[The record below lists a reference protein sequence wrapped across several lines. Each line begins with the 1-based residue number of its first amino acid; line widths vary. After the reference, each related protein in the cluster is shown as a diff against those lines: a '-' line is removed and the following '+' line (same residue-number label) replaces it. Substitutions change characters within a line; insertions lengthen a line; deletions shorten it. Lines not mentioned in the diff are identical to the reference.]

1 MVENN
6 NNMERLKNIATQ
18 VRRDSLRM
26 VHAVQSGHPGGSL
39 GCADFMV
46 GLFFEVMNCQP
57 ENFTISGKNEDMFF
71 MSNGHI
77 TPVLYSTMARRGYF
91 NVSELATFRKLHT
104 RLQGHPSVVHGLPG
118 IRAASGSLG
127 QGISI
132 ALGAC
137 QSKKMDGDK
146 NWVYVLTG
154 DGELQEGQNW
164 EALMYA
170 GAKRVDNIILTVDY
184 NRLQIDGAV
193 EQVMDL
199 GNLADKF
206 RSFMWDVIE
215 GEGNDMEQ
223 VIANLSHAKQLTG
236 KEKPV
241 AFLMHTKMG
250 CGVDFME
257 NKNKFHGTPLDDEQL
272 KLALSQLEETIGD
285 Y

>member
-1 MVENN
+1 MTDRNRIEAL
-6 NNMERLKNIATQ
+6 EKIAMQ

-46 GLFFEVMNCQP
+46 GLFFEVMNSNP
-57 ENFTISGKNEDMFF
+57 EHFTMEGKNEDMFF

-91 NVSELATFRKLHT
+91 AVSELATFRKLHT
-104 RLQGHPSVVHGLPG
+104 RLQGHPSVKHGLPG
-118 IRAASGSLG
+118 IRMASGSLG
-127 QGISI
+127 QGVSI
-132 ALGAC
+132 ALGVC
-137 QSKKMDGDK
+137 ESKKMDGD
-146 NWVYVLTG
+146 NSLVYVLTG
-154 DGELQEGQNW
+154 DGELQEGQIW

-170 GAKRVDNIILTVDY
+170 GAKQVDNIILTVDY
-184 NRLQIDGAV
+184 NHLQIDGSV
-193 EQVMDL
+193 EQVMNL

-206 RSFMWDVIE
+206 RSFMWEVIE

-223 VIANLSHAKQLTG
+223 LLNNLHLAKQAAG
-236 KEKPV
+236 KGKPI

-257 NKNKFHGTPLDDEQL
+257 NKNKFHGSPLNDEQL
-272 KLALSQLEETIGD
+272 GSALLQLKETLGD

>member
-1 MVENN
+1 MINKIET
-6 NNMERLKNIATQ
+6 LKNTATQ
-18 VRRDSLRM
+18 IRRDSLRM
-26 VHAVQSGHPGGSL
+26 VHAAQSGHPGGSL

-46 GLFFEVMNCQP
+46 GLFFEMMNIEP
-57 ENFTISGKNEDMFF
+57 KNFTIEGKNEDMFF

-91 NVSELATFRKLHT
+91 DISELATFRKLHT
-104 RLQGHPSVVHGLPG
+104 RLQGHPSVLHGLPG

-127 QGISI
+127 QGVSI

-137 QSKKMDGDK
+137 QSKKMDGD
-146 NWVYVLTG
+146 NNLVYVLTG
-154 DGELQEGQNW
+154 DGELQEGQIW

-170 GAKRVDNIILTVDY
+170 GAKHVDNIILTVDY
-184 NRLQIDGAV
+184 NRLQIDGAL

-206 RSFMWDVIE
+206 RSFLWEVIE

-223 VIANLSHAKQLTG
+223 LLHNLYQAKQATG
-236 KEKPV
+236 KGKPV

-257 NKNKFHGTPLDDEQL
+257 NKHKFHGTPLDDEQL
-272 KLALSQLEETIGD
+272 ENALGQLEETLGD

>member
-1 MVENN
+1 MTEKNKIV
-6 NNMERLKNIATQ
+6 RLENIATQ

-46 GLFFEVMNCQP
+46 GLFFEVMNAQP
-57 ENFTISGKNEDMFF
+57 ENFTLSGKNEDMFF

-91 NVSELATFRKLHT
+91 AVSELDTFRKLNT
-104 RLQGHPSVVHGLPG
+104 RLQGHPSVLHGLPG

-127 QGISI
+127 QGVSL

-137 QSKKMDGDK
+137 EGKKMDGDK
-146 NWVYVLTG
+146 NLVYVLTG
-154 DGELQEGQNW
+154 DGELQEGQIW
-164 EALMYA
+164 ESLMYA
-170 GAKRVDNIILTVDY
+170 GAKHVDNIILTVDY
-184 NRLQIDGAV
+184 NQLQIDGSV
-193 EQVMDL
+193 DQVMDL

-206 RSFMWDVIE
+206 RAFQWEVIE

-223 VIANLSHAKQLTG
+223 LLANLYKAKQAVG
-236 KEKPV
+236 KGRPV

-257 NKNKFHGTPLDDEQL
+257 NKNKFHGTPPDDEQL
-272 KLALSQLEETIGD
+272 KNALSQLKETLGD

>member
-1 MVENN
+1 MIDKNKVET
-6 NNMERLKNIATQ
+6 LQNIAAQ

-57 ENFTISGKNEDMFF
+57 ENFTKEGKNEDMFF

-91 NVSELATFRKLHT
+91 AVSELATFRKLGT
-104 RLQGHPSVVHGLPG
+104 RLQGHPSVQHGLPG

-127 QGISI
+127 QGVSI

-137 QSKKMDGDK
+137 ESKKMDRDK
-146 NWVYVLTG
+146 NLVYVLTG
-154 DGELQEGQNW
+154 DGELQEGQIW

-170 GAKRVDNIILTVDY
+170 GAKHIDNIILTVDY
-184 NRLQIDGAV
+184 NQLQIDGSI

-206 RSFMWDVIE
+206 RSFQWKIME
-215 GEGNDMEQ
+215 GEGNDMAQ
-223 VIANLSHAKQLTG
+223 LLDNLHHAKQLAG
-236 KEKPV
+236 KGEPV

-257 NKNKFHGTPLDDEQL
+257 NKNKFHGSPLNDEQL
-272 KLALSQLEETIGD
+272 KDALSQLKETLGD

>member
-1 MVENN
+1 MDKNKIET
-6 NNMERLKNIATQ
+6 LKNIASQ
-18 VRRDSLRM
+18 IRRDSLRM

-39 GCADFMV
+39 GCADFMT
-46 GLFFEVMNCQP
+46 GLFFEMMNIDPQ
-57 ENFTISGKNEDMFF
+57 NITLTGKNEDLFF

-91 NVSELATFRKLHT
+91 EVSELATFRKLHT
-104 RLQGHPSVVHGLPG
+104 RLQGHPSVSHGLPG

-127 QGISI
+127 QGVSI

-137 QSKKMDGDK
+137 ESKKIDGDK
-146 NWVYVLTG
+146 NLVYVLTG
-154 DGELQEGQNW
+154 DGELQEGQIW

-170 GAKRVDNIILTVDY
+170 GAKHVDNIILTVDY
-184 NRLQIDGAV
+184 NGLQIDGAL
-193 EQVMDL
+193 EQVMNL

-206 RSFMWDVIE
+206 RSFLWEVIE

-223 VIANLSHAKQLTG
+223 LLNHLHQARQAAG
-236 KEKPV
+236 KGKPV

-257 NKNKFHGTPLDDEQL
+257 NNHKFHGTPLNDEQL
-272 KLALSQLEETIGD
+272 KTALSQLKETLGD